1 MNELTTLKTEL
12 SSNCTCEDYSEET
25 DSYEL
30 ADTCAGF
37 CFSDALEGATE
48 LLADWLSSKDLGPY
62 EQVIIYGTRLGWR
75 SVSGYKLAGTE
86 PEEIVRAL
94 FINGDFTIRLTL
106 TPEGELTA
114 SRSSHD
120 EYGAGFEF
128 DTVQVCASSYCDTM
142 ENLTTNKHGEPFCDW
157 HAETN

>member
-1 MNELTTLKTEL
+1 MNTKTPWKYELF
-12 SSNCTCEDYSEET
+12 SDCTCEIYSEET
-25 DSYEL
+25 ESYEL
-30 ADTCAGF
+30 ADTCAGN
-37 CFSDALEGATE
+37 CFSDALEGAADLVTE
-48 LLADWLSSKDLGPY
+48 WLSPKDLGPY
-62 EQVIIYGTRLGWR
+62 ERVIIYGTRLGWR

-94 FINGDFTIRLTL
+94 FIDGDFTISLTL

-128 DTVQVCASSYCDTM
+128 DTVKVCASSDCDTM
-142 ENLTTNKHGEPFCDW
+142 ENLTTNRHGEPFCDW
-157 HAETN
+157 HTETN